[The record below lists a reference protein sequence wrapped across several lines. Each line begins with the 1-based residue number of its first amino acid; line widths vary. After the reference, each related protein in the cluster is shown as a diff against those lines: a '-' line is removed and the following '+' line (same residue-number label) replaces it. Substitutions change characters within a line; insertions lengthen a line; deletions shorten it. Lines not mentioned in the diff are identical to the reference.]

1 MASYVIFNEL
11 SFHVLW
17 LFSWNISDATKY
29 VIVSGSNVRTFL
41 FNHLILCRILC
52 WFQICN
58 RFFSTTK
65 TKLPMWPFTIERFLR
80 LWAKS
85 VIFRYFQGVSNIV
98 NMHIKLKEMEFW
110 YHWTLNKGHPM
121 KFVKLLWF
129 HMGFWLVKFPHV
141 TSIFVK

>member
-1 MASYVIFNEL
+1 MQIAVHQSGLCIQVMAHSIIKYSYFIITLLKEVNCNSKTRGGGHVIP
-11 SFHVLW
+11 
-17 LFSWNISDATKY
+17 FSQI
-29 VIVSGSNVRTFL
+29 FMC
-41 FNHLILCRILC
+41 NHPFLCRILC

-98 NMHIKLKEMEFW
+98 NMHIKLKEIEFW
-110 YHWTLNKGHPM
+110 YHLTLNKTP
-121 KFVKLLWF
+121 KV
-129 HMGFWLVKFPHV
+129 
-141 TSIFVK
+141 I